1 MEKPIDVFT
10 YRTFLELIMQYIAD
24 IHLHSRFARATSK
37 TLNPENLYRWSL
49 IKGLNVVGTGDF
61 THPLWYEELRDQ
73 LEPAEEGL
81 YQLRSDLRRGI
92 DAEVAASLPRTNA
105 VCALRRNQSHLQ
117 KKRQNQKNSSRRFN
131 AKF

>member
-1 MEKPIDVFT
+1 
-10 YRTFLELIMQYIAD
+10 MQYIAD

-49 IKGLNVVGTGDF
+49 IKGLTVVGTGDF
-61 THPLWYEELRDQ
+61 THPVWFEELRDQ

-92 DAEVAASLPRTNA
+92 DADVAPSLPRTHA
-105 VCALRRNQSHLQ
+105 VLYSPSKSASSTKKTTKREKYITSSQCRALTLRRV
-117 KKRQNQKNSSRRFN
+117 
-131 AKF
+131 